1 MFYGII
7 KSDTK
12 EFVEQGGKIMTEVE
26 GLCRELLTNYL
37 ELVEEFC
44 LEAVYA
50 TDKEVHESEI
60 LEDDNFPKEFGVIR
74 SRYGKPRNFINL
86 LHREL
91 KKLAKEEF
99 LLNSPSLQ
107 EIVQMSRLF
116 LKETKV
122 EMEKLK
128 DYAELVGVPAL
139 VLAIEEFKHL
149 KKQEKRLGIEQT
161 VLVSEEDEEVLQR
174 IRFYAQISEYL
185 PGNKRG

>member
-44 LEAVYA
+44 QEAVYA

-99 LLNSPSLQ
+99 LLNSP
-107 EIVQMSRLF
+107 ITAGNCADVQAFLERDKSRDGKAKGLC
-116 LKETKV
+116 
-122 EMEKLK
+122 
-128 DYAELVGVPAL
+128 
-139 VLAIEEFKHL
+139 
-149 KKQEKRLGIEQT
+149 
-161 VLVSEEDEEVLQR
+161 
-174 IRFYAQISEYL
+174 
-185 PGNKRG
+185 

>member
-1 MFYGII
+1 
-7 KSDTK
+7 
-12 EFVEQGGKIMTEVE
+12 MTEVE
-26 GLCRELLTNYL
+26 ALCRELLTNHL
-37 ELVEEFC
+37 KLVEDFC
-44 LEAVYA
+44 EEAVYA

-116 LKETKV
+116 LKDSKAQ
-122 EMEKLK
+122 MEKLK
-128 DYAELVGVPAL
+128 DYANSVGVPAL
-139 VLAIEEFKHL
+139 ILAIEEFKHL
-149 KKQEKRLGIEQT
+149 KKQEKKLGIERT
-161 VLVSEEDEEVLQR
+161 ILISEEDEEVLRR

-185 PGNKRG
+185 PGNTRG

>member
-26 GLCRELLTNYL
+26 ALCRELLTNHL
-37 ELVEEFC
+37 KLVEDFC
-44 LEAVYA
+44 EEAVYA
-50 TDKEVHESEI
+50 TDKEVRESEI
-60 LEDDNFPKEFGVIR
+60 LEDSDFPNEFRIIR
-74 SRYGKPRNFINL
+74 DRYGKPRNFINL

-91 KKLAKEEF
+91 KKLAKEEY
-99 LLNSPSLQ
+99 LAYDPSLQ

>member
-44 LEAVYA
+44 QEAVYA

-86 LHREL
+86 LHRI
-91 KKLAKEEF
+91 KKTSKGGISVKQPITAGNCADVQAFLERDKSRDGKAKG
-99 LLNSPSLQ
+99 LC
-107 EIVQMSRLF
+107 
-116 LKETKV
+116 
-122 EMEKLK
+122 
-128 DYAELVGVPAL
+128 
-139 VLAIEEFKHL
+139 
-149 KKQEKRLGIEQT
+149 
-161 VLVSEEDEEVLQR
+161 
-174 IRFYAQISEYL
+174 
-185 PGNKRG
+185 

>member
-12 EFVEQGGKIMTEVE
+12 EFVEQGGKIMTEV
-26 GLCRELLTNYL
+26 
-37 ELVEEFC
+37 
-44 LEAVYA
+44 
-50 TDKEVHESEI
+50 EI